1 MAAWSSGIY
10 EYEHPNIFDTYYEK
24 VLPYENWFSCWF

>member
-1 MAAWSSGIY
+1 MVAWSSGIY
-10 EYEHPNIFDTYYEK
+10 EYENPKIIDTYYET